1 MTPNKKMSVLID
13 RVLFNNDLYQKL
25 TPWERDFFRSLAAI
39 YQKSRSFTPKQKN
52 AAHKILEQ
60 RIGAPNLEDWVNKS
74 KA

>member
-25 TPWERDFFRSLAAI
+25 TPWERDFLRSLSHV
-39 YQKSRSFTPKQKN
+39 YRKSRSFTPKQKN
-52 AAHKILEQ
+52 AAHKIIDQ
-60 RIGAPNLEDWVNKS
+60 RIGATNLEDWVNKS